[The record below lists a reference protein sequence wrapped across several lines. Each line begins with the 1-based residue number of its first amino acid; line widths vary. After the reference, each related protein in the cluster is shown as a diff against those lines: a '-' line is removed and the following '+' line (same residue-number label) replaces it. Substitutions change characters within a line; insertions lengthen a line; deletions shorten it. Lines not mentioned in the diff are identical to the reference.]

1 MIYID
6 THSDDV
12 AWNLALEYYFAAVR
26 PLPETI
32 FLFWPT
38 EPTVVIGRFQ
48 NAMEEIN
55 LPYLKE
61 HEIRLVRRMSGGGTI
76 YADRGNRMYSFI
88 EHQESVRIEFHRYL
102 EPVICALA
110 ELGVEASFNGRNDL
124 VIGGRKFSGNSQY
137 RLKDRLVHHGTMMFD
152 VDIEAMAAVTA
163 AGSDTI
169 LSKSVKSVR
178 SRVTN
183 IAEHLP
189 RPVDMDAFGEVM
201 VRHIMGGPG
210 YPVYE
215 LTPEDTAAITKIA
228 DERFR
233 GWENVYGRSPKF
245 NIDRSA
251 RLDGGRMQFRLE
263 VQKGIITQAALY
275 GDFFA
280 SVDADTICA
289 ALIGCRYDRAA
300 VLEALQA
307 HGVGDAVYRVT
318 AREMAAVIAD

>member
-6 THSDDV
+6 TRSDDV
-12 AWNLALEYYFAAVR
+12 AYNLALEYYFTAAKPMPDTV
-26 PLPETI
+26 

-38 EPTVVIGRFQ
+38 EPTVIIGKFQ
-48 NAMEEIN
+48 NALEEIN
-55 LPYLKE
+55 KQYLDANEVK
-61 HEIRLVRRMSGGGTI
+61 LVRRLSGGGTI
-76 YADRGNRMYSFI
+76 YADRGNWMYSFL
-88 EHQESVRIEFHRYL
+88 EHQDTVRIEFHRYL
-102 EPVICALA
+102 EPVIDALA

-124 VIGGRKFSGNSQY
+124 VIDGRKFSGNSQY

-152 VDIEAMAAVTA
+152 VDIEAMVAATA
-163 AGSDTI
+163 VESETI

-183 IAEHLP
+183 IADHLP
-189 RPVDMDAFGEVM
+189 KPVDMETFREVM
-201 VRHIMGGPG
+201 VRHVMGGAG

-215 LTPEDTAAITKIA
+215 LTPEDDVKIRSIA
-228 DERFR
+228 DEKFR

-263 VQKGIITQAALY
+263 VEKGVITGAALY

-280 SVDADTICA
+280 SVDADTICT
-289 ALIGCRYDRAA
+289 ALIGCRYERAA
-300 VLEALQA
+300 VLRALEDG
-307 HGVGDAVYRVT
+307 GVGDAVYRVT
-318 AREMAAVIAD
+318 AQEMAAVIVE